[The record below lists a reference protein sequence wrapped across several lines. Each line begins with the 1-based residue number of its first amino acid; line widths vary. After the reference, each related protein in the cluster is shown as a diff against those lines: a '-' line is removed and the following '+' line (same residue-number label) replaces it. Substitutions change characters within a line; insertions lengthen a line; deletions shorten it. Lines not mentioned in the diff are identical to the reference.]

1 MKPNKQHEENIMIKT
16 EIYLDE
22 DIYHY
27 LQEQSE
33 ISHLSISDIIKQSIK
48 KEWETNVDK
57 ILAATEK
64 VYGIWEDRTF
74 DVDEY
79 VRNMRKDREL

>member
-1 MKPNKQHEENIMIKT
+1 MIKT